1 VTLNLATEEA
11 IRSLDNR
18 YINRALDLWA
28 EETTRRLGRP
38 LEVVLGNRRKHPA
51 LGAYKGL
58 NTQVTLSSLENRNYL
73 AIWYDPYELKY
84 NELVARMG
92 RTDELLETL
101 GPMLESGLDLGSDY
115 EPSLHLEKLDWDML
129 LRRILFWVLRARGF
143 TKMANKDGRFQEL
156 ESLVNLE
163 CWTPAL
169 NGLLREMEYNIAPSV
184 KELAEDTVSGMAGME
199 EPARRADRALNA
211 LRIWN
216 LLEVSDPVD
225 AKPLTDL
232 LESRFPRIKALI
244 AEVEELA
251 ASRRLDDP
259 AAVAAFTG
267 DFIRKYHLPGE
278 WEKADEF
285 SGFLKGFQF

>member
-1 VTLNLATEEA
+1 MTLNLATEEA
-11 IRSLDNR
+11 IRDLNNP

-28 EETTRRLGRP
+28 EETSRRLGRP

-51 LGAYKGL
+51 LKAYKGL

-73 AIWYDPYELKY
+73 SIWYDPYELKY
-84 NELVARMG
+84 NELVAQMG

-101 GPMLESGLDLGSDY
+101 GPLLEAGFDLGPDY
-115 EPSLHLEKLDWDML
+115 EPSRHLEKLDWDML

-143 TKMANKDGRFQEL
+143 IKMANKDGRFQEL
-156 ESLVNLE
+156 ESLVNIE

-169 NGLLREMEYNIAPSV
+169 NCLLREMDYDIAPSV

-199 EPARRADRALNA
+199 EPSRRADRALNA

-216 LLEVSDPVD
+216 LLKVCDPED
-225 AKPLTDL
+225 GKPLNDL
-232 LESRFPRIKALI
+232 LEQRFPRIKILITEVDEMAALRRLEDP
-244 AEVEELA
+244 AEVILFIGE
-251 ASRRLDDP
+251 
-259 AAVAAFTG
+259 
-267 DFIRKYHLPGE
+267 FIRKYRLPGE

-285 SGFLKGFQF
+285 SGFLKSLH

>member
-1 VTLNLATEEA
+1 MTLNLATEEA
-11 IRSLDNR
+11 IRDLNNP

-28 EETTRRLGRP
+28 EETSRRLGRP

-51 LGAYKGL
+51 LKAYKGL

-84 NELVARMG
+84 NELVAQMG

-101 GPMLESGLDLGSDY
+101 GPLLEADFDLGPDY
-115 EPSLHLEKLDWDML
+115 EPSRHLEKLDWDML

-143 TKMANKDGRFQEL
+143 IKMANKDGRFQEL
-156 ESLVNLE
+156 ESLVNIE

-169 NGLLREMEYNIAPSV
+169 NCLLREMDYDIAPSV

-199 EPARRADRALNA
+199 EPSRRADRALNA

-216 LLEVSDPVD
+216 LLKVCDPED
-225 AKPLTDL
+225 GKPLNDL
-232 LESRFPRIKALI
+232 LEQRFPRIKTLITEVDEMAALRRLEDP
-244 AEVEELA
+244 AEVILFIGE
-251 ASRRLDDP
+251 
-259 AAVAAFTG
+259 
-267 DFIRKYHLPGE
+267 FIRKYRLPGE

-285 SGFLKGFQF
+285 SGFLKSLH